1 MNYTERQPRP
11 IGATELGKLYYNT
24 NDEDYYQRLHENIIH
39 HYIRNNF
46 SYCGEYMNIERFSYY
61 SGIKDKDIKKGL
73 VSYGEALKNVTDD
86 VTNSGIMRAS
96 FQQAFLGI
104 LEDRS
109 IAQQQYS
116 ILAKEQNGQY
126 VPFLSSEVGKAIKL
140 MMDGT
145 GNIVNF
151 MKSMGSG
158 STAFDPSEGS
168 TAQGSQGPQGV
179 TVDEV
184 VMLMKAQEVTPLL
197 QDPAYQEKI
206 FQEHNLDDAP
216 NVDARTQ
223 TGIDTSRE
231 GLNMNRIGDLQKLKE
246 PNLEEIEDKVTK
258 HTNRRARQLGTDME
272 DI

>member
-1 MNYTERQPRP
+1 METITRIPRP

-24 NDEDYYQRLHENIIH
+24 KDDTYYQRLHENIIH

-46 SYCGEYMNIERFSYY
+46 SYCGEYMNIERFAFV
-61 SGIKDKDIKKGL
+61 SGISDKEIKKGL
-73 VSYGEALKNVTDD
+73 VSYGDALKEISDD
-86 VTNSGIMRAS
+86 VTNSGIMRAAFQMS
-96 FQQAFLGI
+96 FMGI

-126 VPFLSSEVGKAIKL
+126 VPFLSAEVGKAIKL

-158 STAFDPSEGS
+158 STAFEPIEGP
-168 TAQGSQGPQGV
+168 TAGEPDGI
-179 TVDEV
+179 TIDRA
-184 VMLMKAQEVTPLL
+184 VMLMKENNVTPLL
-197 QDPAYQEKI
+197 QDNAHQEKLFI
-206 FQEHNLDDAP
+206 EHGLSDAP

-231 GLNMNRIGDLQKLKE
+231 GLNMNRIADLQKVKE
-246 PNLEEIEDKVTK
+246 IDFEEIEDKVTK
-258 HTNRRARQLGTDME
+258 HTNRRARQLGKDME

>member
-1 MNYTERQPRP
+1 MNTIQRIPRP
-11 IGATELGKLYYNT
+11 IGATELGKLYNNT
-24 NDEDYYQRLHENIIH
+24 KDNDYYIKLHENIIH

-46 SYCGEYMNIERFSYY
+46 SYCGEYMNIERFSFI
-61 SGIKDKDIKKGL
+61 SGISDRDIKKGL
-73 VSYGEALKNVTDD
+73 VSYGEVLKGISDD

-96 FQQAFLGI
+96 FEMAFMGI

-126 VPFLSSEVGKAIKL
+126 VPFLSAEVGKAIKL

-151 MKSMGSG
+151 MKSMGTG
-158 STAFDPSEGS
+158 STAFVPENGP
-168 TAQGSQGPQGV
+168 TASGPQGV

-184 VMLMKAQEVTPLL
+184 VMLMKAQNVTPLL
-197 QDPAYQEKI
+197 QDATHQEKL
-206 FQEHNLDDAP
+206 FLEHNLSDAP

-231 GLNMNRIGDLQKLKE
+231 GLNMNRIADLQTLKE
-246 PNLEEIEDKVTK
+246 PEMEILEDKVTK
-258 HTNRRARQLGTDME
+258 HSNRRAKQLGLDME